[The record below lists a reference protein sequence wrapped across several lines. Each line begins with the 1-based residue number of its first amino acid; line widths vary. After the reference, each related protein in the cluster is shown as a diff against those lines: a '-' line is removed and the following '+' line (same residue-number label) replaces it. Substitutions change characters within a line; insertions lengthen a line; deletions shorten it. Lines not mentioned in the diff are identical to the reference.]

1 MEFLC
6 LALAHFMAL
15 LSPGPD
21 FFLIVQTAL
30 RLPLRYAF
38 SVCAGIASA
47 NGVYVLLAVL
57 GFSAIREYQGL
68 ALVLKYL
75 GSGYLIYIGFM
86 LLRSPMRPLC
96 TESHSGFIHV
106 RSLGRQFTLGFLSG
120 ILNPKNGLFYLSLF
134 TVMVSPQTP
143 FVIRCLYG
151 VWMVGIVLAWDMGVA
166 VVLGNLQIKARL
178 GRWVFAIEKVAGT
191 VLTLFGVLILAS

>member
-57 GFSAIREYQGL
+57 GFSAIREYEGL
-68 ALVLKYL
+68 ALLLKYL

-86 LLRSPMRPLC
+86 LLRSPMRPLY

-166 VVLGNLQIKARL
+166 VVLGNLQVKARL
-178 GRWVFAIEKVAGT
+178 GRWVFTIEKVAGT